1 MEPKKDFEKL
11 YYEIG
16 IEFYKY
22 KISNEEDRKLFSE
35 NLGRLE
41 FFIARLAAHNE
52 RKNFHDKLNK
62 FKKVTET
69 EEEILKLIIKGYSNK
84 EISIQKFI
92 TVNTVKKHVSNIL
105 FKTYSKNRS
114 ELIVKFSEG
123 LL

>member
-1 MEPKKDFEKL
+1 METKKDFEKL

-22 KISNEEDRKLFSE
+22 KISKEEDRKLFSE

-41 FFIARLAAHNE
+41 FFIVGLAAHNE
-52 RKNFHDKLNK
+52 RKKFYDKLNK

-92 TVNTVKKHVSNIL
+92 TINTVKKHVSNIL
-105 FKTYSKNRS
+105 FKTYSKSRS
-114 ELIVKFSEG
+114 ELIVKFSKG